1 MQLLPSPAAV
11 VVILLKCGGGGG
23 GAAEAA
29 PPRPPVCPSSGGV
42 APPPRTVHSV
52 LTLQGNMSVCS
63 LDTVN
68 GVLCSVSYSCSVHC
82 LLQWLLTASRV
93 MVSAVPGRPG
103 LTGLRLGPAR
113 SSLNSLYT
121 YHSGHCGPPS
131 PVTAALP
138 SPRVAPC
145 GPLLRDDAAKDVTE
159 IKKQTG
165 LRLLL

>member
-1 MQLLPSPAAV
+1 MQLLPSPVAV

-68 GVLCSVSYSCSVHC
+68 GVLCS
-82 LLQWLLTASRV
+82 WLLTASRV
-93 MVSAVPGRPG
+93 MVSAVPGQPG
-103 LTGLRLGPAR
+103 LTGPGLAPPAQVWTIIDVSQWSLWSPPPQWLRY
-113 SSLNSLYT
+113 S
-121 YHSGHCGPPS
+121 PPPKWC
-131 PVTAALP
+131 PVALCCMMVQLQD
-138 SPRVAPC
+138 R
-145 GPLLRDDAAKDVTE
+145 
-159 IKKQTG
+159 QH
-165 LRLLL
+165 

>member
-1 MQLLPSPAAV
+1 MQLLPSPVAV

-23 GAAEAA
+23 GAAEVA

-82 LLQWLLTASRV
+82 L
-93 MVSAVPGRPG
+93 
-103 LTGLRLGPAR
+103 
-113 SSLNSLYT
+113 SS
-121 YHSGHCGPPS
+121 SGC
-131 PVTAALP
+131 
-138 SPRVAPC
+138 
-145 GPLLRDDAAKDVTE
+145 
-159 IKKQTG
+159 
-165 LRLLL
+165 